1 MSAVVMTSGGLEVD
15 SSPSLC
21 QPQMPLWLAA
31 VLILFLSLNQTPDF
45 PEVETK
51 VWSGSCPLG

>member
-21 QPQMPLWLAA
+21 QPQMPPLAGCCLNI
-31 VLILFLSLNQTPDF
+31 VLEPEPD
-45 PEVETK
+45 
-51 VWSGSCPLG
+51 S